1 MPAAAA
7 AGDAAAGP
15 WAEVPPTLREA
26 AGAAAGAELSRV
38 VEFPAQVRLGGR
50 TRGDARMRE
59 GIPGMW
65 RVAGRFEAGRRRR
78 HGNRRWSDTT
88 SDGNVESVTVDRLT
102 IDKRRH
108 GNRIGMEKKGR
119 GNRVCVRMHVPT
131 RARASVCVLASW
143 CAYAQTCACM
153 RALCGEC
160 VCRL

>member
-1 MPAAAA
+1 
-7 AGDAAAGP
+7 
-15 WAEVPPTLREA
+15 
-26 AGAAAGAELSRV
+26 
-38 VEFPAQVRLGGR
+38 
-50 TRGDARMRE
+50 MRE

-65 RVAGRFEAGRRRR
+65 RVAGRYEAGRRRR

-108 GNRIGMEKKGR
+108 GNRTGMEKKGR
-119 GNRVCVRMHVPT
+119 GNRVCVRMHGPT

-143 CAYAQTCACM
+143 CACANTCACM

-160 VCRL
+160 VCSV